1 MTEVFNTL
9 DGQRELHK
17 FYMREL
23 AAPEQCRQ
31 APADPRELAG
41 VFAAE
46 QAWDRHEQARVP
58 PEMLPARAADF
69 SGWYHD
75 LKKTHHRN
83 DRRFFDFLAE
93 DASLEQLAFYI
104 SLEEQ
109 VDGRFDD
116 IIALAQLG
124 LNGDAKLAL
133 AENFWDEMGRG
144 VLDDMHTVMFGKS
157 SQYLRGLLKRS
168 RLAPERDIPV
178 EAYKN
183 GNILLM
189 YALRRR
195 HALRLLGAL
204 TILEHS
210 APFRFERTVR
220 GLRRVGA
227 PSHVVDYHA
236 VHIIV
241 DAKHGDDLFH
251 RVLLPLVREFPDTA
265 ADIALGAAIRYHI
278 AADYYRSIE
287 TLIARQVPKTRNAH
301 GQGRRAA
308 APPAGRPDPTSS
320 VIL

>member
-1 MTEVFNTL
+1 MSEIFNTL
-9 DGQRELHK
+9 NGQRTLHR

-23 AAPEQCRQ
+23 AAPERSRDAQTDLQ
-31 APADPRELAG
+31 ELG
-41 VFAAE
+41 SVFALEETWNRYE
-46 QAWDRHEQARVP
+46 QGRVP
-58 PEMLPARAADF
+58 PEMLPGRAADF
-69 SGWYHD
+69 GDWYHD
-75 LKKTHHRN
+75 LKKLHQLN

-93 DASLEQLAFYI
+93 DATLEQIAFYI
-104 SLEEQ
+104 CLEEQ

-144 VLDDMHTVMFGKS
+144 VRDDMHTVMFEES
-157 SQYLRGLLKRS
+157 SHYLRGVLERS
-168 RLAPERDIPV
+168 HLAPEHDIPV

-210 APFRFERTVR
+210 APFRFERTVS

-227 PSHVVDYHA
+227 PSQVVHYHVV
-236 VHIIV
+236 HISI
-241 DAKHGDDLFH
+241 DRKHGDDLFH
-251 RVLLPLVREFPDTA
+251 RVLLPLVRKFPDTV
-265 ADIALGAAIRYHI
+265 ADIALGAAIRYQI

-287 TLIARQVPKTRNAH
+287 TLIAQRAPKTRNASERGIH
-301 GQGRRAA
+301 AVE
-308 APPAGRPDPTSS
+308 SS
-320 VIL
+320 LDLVVGERLG